1 MNRHPLAAVAALA
14 TALALAAC
22 SSAVKL
28 DEPAPIESRGGAAG
42 AGAAGAAGAGAA
54 GGAPIGS
61 ERPIAQVT
69 VDPAKDPLNDPNS
82 PLARRSIYFDF
93 DSFTIKDEFRPVV
106 EAHAKFLV
114 ANKARRVV
122 VQGNT
127 DERGSREY
135 NLALGQKRSEA
146 VRRALISLGVAD
158 GQIEAVSFG
167 EEKPKATGTDE
178 AAFAEN
184 RRADLAYQ

>member
-1 MNRHPLAAVAALA
+1 MTRRPFTTLAALA
-14 TALALAAC
+14 TGLALAAC

-28 DEPAPIESRGGAAG
+28 DEPAPVEKRGSSSDSTTVG
-42 AGAAGAAGAGAA
+42 A

-69 VDPAKDPLNDPNS
+69 VDPSKDPLNDPNS
-82 PLARRSIYFDF
+82 PLSKRSVYFDF
-93 DSFTIKDEFRPVV
+93 DSFTIKDEFRGVV
-106 EAHAKFLV
+106 EAHAKYLV
-114 ANKARRVV
+114 ANKTRKVV
-122 VQGNT
+122 IQGNT
-127 DERGSREY
+127 DDRGSREY

-146 VRRALISLGVAD
+146 VRRALASLGVAD
-158 GQIEAVSFG
+158 AQIEAVSFG
-167 EEKPKATGTDE
+167 EEKPKSTSSDD

>member
-1 MNRHPLAAVAALA
+1 MNRRPLASFAALA

-28 DEPAPIESRGGAAG
+28 DEPAPVENRGGTAG
-42 AGAAGAAGAGAA
+42 TAGGTAGGAT
-54 GGAPIGS
+54 GAPIGS

-69 VDPAKDPLNDPNS
+69 VDPSKDPLNDPNS
-82 PLARRSIYFDF
+82 PLSKRSIYFDF
-93 DSFTIKDEFRPVV
+93 DSFSIKDEFRGVI
-106 EAHAKFLV
+106 EAHAKYLV
-114 ANKARRVV
+114 ANKTRKVV

-146 VRRALISLGVAD
+146 VRRALTSLGVSD
-158 GQIEAVSFG
+158 SQIEAVSLG
-167 EEKPKATGTDE
+167 EEKPKSTGTDE
-178 AAFAEN
+178 SSLAEN